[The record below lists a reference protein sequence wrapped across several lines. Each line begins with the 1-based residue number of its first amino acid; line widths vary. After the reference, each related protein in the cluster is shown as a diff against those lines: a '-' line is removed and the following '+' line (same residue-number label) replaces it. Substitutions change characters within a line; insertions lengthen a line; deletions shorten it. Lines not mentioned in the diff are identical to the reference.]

1 MNGDE
6 TRDDDDISSVTGHHL
21 DLSQSSG
28 IMSLP
33 SGNKLADLSITTDIT
48 DSETENEETV
58 LGSNNQSKMKN
69 ELHCP
74 AHGDTPAVTAG
85 ASLQPSILTVLPRS
99 NESLGN
105 FDNER
110 SDAEKRNGNYMQTD
124 KLPVST
130 ADSAILK
137 VNNASLK
144 LAPMASYS
152 TVPVAENEEEP
163 LTMNTLSLDD
173 VKSALQKNCNLLS
186 DRHLLNDLLKSLD
199 DEIGNNSVI
208 TSNVLSSHTNPTI
221 FVPPNRDPGP
231 SLGWKSS
238 NSSNKGIL
246 AQNVTESVSDSSSV
260 PLTCD
265 PFHMQT
271 YKSSSLID
279 IPVLS
284 MINSQIYLP
293 NNGSSYEPQDP
304 VRPRAN
310 TRIQNNHNNLEVIS
324 EETSYDGHLFS
335 SNSFTKIA
343 DFVEESV
350 CDKNPEKHVNF
361 QHLWVEEVNPSKV
374 VKNDKPTSSQPEVRV
389 KETSMCDT
397 QAHKI
402 LKQLSGLRWRLMGWE
417 EVGASPPTD
426 SRSSLAFI
434 HQLLNMLQVH
444 QIEKKHLEEEV
455 MTTKAL
461 LKKMSDEV
469 YIRQSMYEKR
479 ETRLLEADNQL
490 GVIQKEWIEA
500 QEAVQ
505 TQMLKLTTQCNHLKQ
520 ERESLKNKVASMED
534 DIEKLRQSVM
544 DFEKMKITLEDTQ
557 DELTASRTKT
567 AEIAEENSRLNHCF
581 QEKQKCLHELEEVK
595 LPKIQDEL
603 MIVKNKTIELEDAY
617 DKLVRTNAHLE
628 DDLRMLREQK
638 RMLLQKMVE
647 EEEMREKTLKENA
660 SLEEQ
665 VKDLSSQVTAT
676 RNELHHHY
684 QTQLEDLMGKKSQNL
699 QDQLNKLEMN
709 MKKNLEEQLDVQRSS
724 HNRVCLGLQK
734 GYEKKVRELNSS
746 HTMKMVEL
754 QQQLKILE
762 EENGRLKAQHQ
773 SIVTAVSSI
782 LGVQPEDAISTHD
795 LSNRLK
801 TKYLEEQSNNLR
813 CKVSSRPASGAS
825 SRGKS
830 ASKSSSRPAS
840 GKSARDVPRL
850 GLRSSSSSDSDAS
863 VFQEGRQTVRH
874 IHGGSLHTL
883 TANSSLDTGNNGKL
897 WNPRN
902 GNIAGLLGPSNC
914 NINFLINDS
923 DREYRSLPDLQ
934 TKSKLVNNLPT
945 EMAMVG
951 LSQTRQK
958 KQFSAENSNPRGK
971 VIPDETRAR
980 HGNTSHQDI
989 SNRPIHPLY
998 TKKIFK
1004 ASEIIQAS
1012 DFTDGELQD
1021 QEMEK
1026 MLKDLKMGK
1035 TTVKASGSEAPT
1047 HDTSFDQDPANITLN
1062 KLNEVSMLLSRYV
1075 SQS

>member
-279 IPVLS
+279 IPALS

-455 MTTKAL
+455 MTIKAL

-544 DFEKMKITLEDTQ
+544 DFEKMK
-557 DELTASRTKT
+557 
-567 AEIAEENSRLNHCF
+567 
-581 QEKQKCLHELEEVK
+581 
-595 LPKIQDEL
+595 
-603 MIVKNKTIELEDAY
+603 
-617 DKLVRTNAHLE
+617 
-628 DDLRMLREQK
+628 
-638 RMLLQKMVE
+638 
-647 EEEMREKTLKENA
+647 A

-684 QTQLEDLMGKKSQNL
+684 QAQLEDLMGKKSQNL

-1026 MLKDLKMGK
+1026 MLKDLKM
-1035 TTVKASGSEAPT
+1035 VI
-1047 HDTSFDQDPANITLN
+1047 ITLCSN
-1062 KLNEVSMLLSRYV
+1062 F
-1075 SQS
+1075 